1 MKPTDREKDDAWIGD
16 AILALFA
23 RRYILAHAPTAD
35 RVKMFTHMTCNQFLS
50 GIGEPTRV
58 EAAIGRVY
66 IEEGLEAAFAH
77 IEANLLPLF
86 QKQWTRAANLRRT
99 KG

>member
-1 MKPTDREKDDAWIGD
+1 MKTTARENDDAWIGD

-23 RRYILAHAPTAD
+23 RRWILDNAPNGD
-35 RVKMFTHMTCNQFLS
+35 RLKMFTHMTCNQFLS
-50 GIGEPTRV
+50 GMGEPTRV
-58 EAAIGRVY
+58 EATIGRIY
-66 IEEGLEAAFAH
+66 NQDGLEAAFAH

-86 QKQWTRAANLRRT
+86 QKQWSRAANLRRA